1 MSPQHS
7 SALKQLT
14 ALAHRYKSTEERDR
28 LAADIAGADRIGGKS
43 VYLRQQWQL
52 DQLDLA
58 TARQAAVL
66 MLFGALDD
74 VPADYR
80 DSAVP
85 KDLDLLFVE
94 RASTLS
100 KHPGQVA
107 FPGGKVDATDASPVA
122 AALREAQE
130 ETGLDPDG
138 VEVLCSLPLTPLP
151 VTNFLVTP
159 VLGWWTKPSDI
170 FVVSETESQRVFRAP
185 VADLVN
191 PDNRAMATLRRGEM
205 IHKSPGF
212 RVCGTLIWGFTGFLV
227 DRLLSDLGWAQE
239 WDKERSITPPLAQSN
254 PTLPPR

>member
-1 MSPQHS
+1 MTPFETN
-7 SALKQLT
+7 ALDQLT
-14 ALAHRYKSTEERDR
+14 ALANKYTTAEDR
-28 LAADIAGADRIGGKS
+28 EKLAADIAGADRIDGKS
-43 VYLRQQWQL
+43 VYVHQRWQL
-52 DQLDLA
+52 DQLDVA

-66 MLFGALDD
+66 ILFGALDNIH
-74 VPADYR
+74 ADYR

-85 KDLDLLFVE
+85 KDLDLLFVQ

-107 FPGGKVDATDASPVA
+107 FPGGKVDSTDASPVA

-159 VLGWWTKPSDI
+159 VMGWWTKPSDI

-191 PDNRAMATLRRGEM
+191 PENRYMATLQRGEM
-205 IHKSPGF
+205 THKSPGF
-212 RVCGTLIWGFTGFLV
+212 AVCGTLVWGFTGFLV
-227 DRLLSDLGWAQE
+227 DRLLTDLGWAQP
-239 WDKERSITPPLAQSN
+239 WDRQRPITPPQAESN